1 MQTTNVCCVFV
12 SVYTGFCVSTCVRAH
27 THQSQKSMW
36 VLQLLIILCSEPVS
50 LTLDLRD
57 PSRLATQQVL
67 GGLHVWVLP
76 CDENTGTYCHK
87 WLFFFN
93 LDSRRIK
100 ACLHVSKP
108 STSPTEHF
116 PSPNNASS
124 NTSLRTVSW
133 LYTSLPYQQRTSE
146 TGRTFREQQV
156 MVSK

>member
-1 MQTTNVCCVFV
+1 MTNVCCV
-12 SVYTGFCVSTCVRAH
+12 CVCVHMFLCAH
-27 THQSQKSMW
+27 TRQSQKSMC

-50 LTLDLRD
+50 WTVDLID
-57 PSRLATQQVL
+57 SSTIATQQVL
-67 GGLHVWVLP
+67 GDPYVWVFP

-87 WLFFFN
+87 WLFFLN

-100 ACLHVSKP
+100 ACLHVCIP

-124 NTSLRTVSW
+124 NTSLRTVSCI
-133 LYTSLPYQQRTSE
+133 LPYLTNRGPQNA
-146 TGRTFREQQV
+146 GRTFREQQV